1 MKIIIVGATGTIGK
15 HVTAELSKR
24 HVVIKASVKRGD
36 VIVDITSRSSI
47 EQMFTQVGQF
57 DALVSTVGNV
67 YFGDFNSMGEE
78 DFYLGIRNKMM
89 GQINLVMVGKDF
101 ISDNGSFT
109 LTSGI
114 LADDPIKDG
123 AAFSMVNGAI
133 NGFVT
138 GAAIELKRGV
148 RINAVSPGVVEE
160 AKELFPFFPGHN
172 PVSME
177 RVFRGYVK
185 SVEGKVNGQIIRIF

>member
-24 HVVIKASVKRGD
+24 HVVSKASAKRAS

-47 EQMFTQVGQF
+47 EQMFRQVGEF

-89 GQINLVMVGKDF
+89 GQINLVMVGKEF

-114 LADDPIKDG
+114 LAEDPIKDG
-123 AAFSMVNGAI
+123 VAFSLVNGAI

-148 RINAVSPGVVEE
+148 R
-160 AKELFPFFPGHN
+160 
-172 PVSME
+172 
-177 RVFRGYVK
+177 
-185 SVEGKVNGQIIRIF
+185 

>member
-1 MKIIIVGATGTIGK
+1 M
-15 HVTAELSKR
+15 TAELSKR
-24 HVVIKASVKRGD
+24 HVVIKASAKRGN

-47 EQMFTQVGQF
+47 EEMFRQVGEF
-57 DALVSTVGNV
+57 DALVSAVGNV

-78 DFYLGIRNKMM
+78 DFYLGIRSKMM
-89 GQINLVMVGKDF
+89 GQINLVMVGKEF
-101 ISDNGSFT
+101 INDEGSFT

-114 LADDPIKDG
+114 LAEDPIKDG
-123 AAFSMVNGAI
+123 ASFSMVNGAI

-138 GAAIELKRGV
+138 GAAIELQRGI

-185 SVEGKVNGQIIRIF
+185 SVEGKVNGQIIRIY